1 MTIDKLSNRE
11 ISSVIGVNDIRREVL
26 FNLEPFFVADS
37 FNLLDK
43 TYFPKKCSDK
53 QVLKNPIVKYYEMK
67 NIYMDNE
74 IKGFIRHKIIDDKCS
89 PRTIREYMMMFVK
102 PWTNFINEKYP
113 NINSCLEKEY
123 TTLYNDYMAWLSVN
137 GYKHER
143 VVEQAYITKD
153 MEWKASTS
161 TTAAVKGFKAYY
173 KYIMDVVYVDNMPEY
188 QKDIWD
194 VRKLGV
200 PVNISPANPKYTLN
214 FQNISQNW
222 LRKKTKKY
230 MLHRIQYKAMT
241 TVLNDMKAI
250 NVLSEFLLEYYP
262 NINDLSAF
270 DHKAAE
276 KFVAYMRMKQKS
288 SLTINKTISRVKMF
302 FDNGNLLSI
311 KGLPVKPVFLETD
324 IAKIPQKIPIP
335 FTNYELRQLNEHI
348 NELPIYYARMFFIL
362 ENCGMRVGDLC
373 ESTILVG
380 NQSCLQKYD
389 DGYIFTYAQP
399 KGHKINTVP
408 VTELIADVIRSAI
421 KDSQEKYGLKC
432 KYIFARSIDQCVK
445 SEDFVKAMN
454 RLSLKNN
461 MKTEVGE
468 PLHIKGHTFRKTKAT
483 EYANMGISIDLI
495 RIMLGHSTLNS
506 LKHYITIHNVTM
518 VDAMRN
524 IIVEDNTRIKGIG
537 TVNTTIPM
545 ERKELNEDNMMIPLP
560 NGYCTKKISTGF
572 CKDANA
578 CYTCRMY
585 RPTKDF
591 LPLYEAQLRE
601 AEANIAIAELHGF
614 EGVRDINQN
623 LREQLLKIIERVRVD
638 E

>member
-1 MTIDKLSNRE
+1 
-11 ISSVIGVNDIRREVL
+11 
-26 FNLEPFFVADS
+26 
-37 FNLLDK
+37 
-43 TYFPKKCSDK
+43 
-53 QVLKNPIVKYYEMK
+53 
-67 NIYMDNE
+67 MD
-74 IKGFIRHKIIDDKCS
+74 
-89 PRTIREYMMMFVK
+89 TV
-102 PWTNFINEKYP
+102 
-113 NINSCLEKEY
+113 
-123 TTLYNDYMAWLSVN
+123 
-137 GYKHER
+137 
-143 VVEQAYITKD
+143 YI
-153 MEWKASTS
+153 
-161 TTAAVKGFKAYY
+161 
-173 KYIMDVVYVDNMPEY
+173 DNMPEY

-200 PVNISPANPKYTLN
+200 PVNISPANPKYTIN
-214 FQNISQNW
+214 FQNISQKW
-222 LRKKTKKY
+222 LREKTKKY
-230 MLHRIQYKAMT
+230 LFHRIQYKAMT
-241 TVLNDMKAI
+241 TVLNDIKAI

-262 NINDLSAF
+262 NINDLSTF
-270 DHKAAE
+270 DRKAVE
-276 KFVAYMRMKQKS
+276 EFIAYMRMKQKS
-288 SLTINKTISRVKMF
+288 SLAINKTISHVKMF

-311 KGLPVKPVFLETD
+311 KGLPVKPVFLATD
-324 IAKIPQKIPIP
+324 NAKIPQKIPVP
-335 FTNYELRQLNEHI
+335 FTNFELRQLNEHI

-373 ESTILVG
+373 ESTIMVG

-421 KDSQEKYGLKC
+421 KDSQDKYGLEC

-445 SEDFVKAMN
+445 SENFVKAMN

-506 LKHYITIHNVTM
+506 LKHYITIHNITM

-524 IIVEDNTRIKGIG
+524 IIEEDNTRIKGIG

-545 ERKELNEDNMMIPLP
+545 ERKEMNEDNMTIPLP
-560 NGYCTKKISTGF
+560 NGYCTKKISTGL

-585 RPTKDF
+585 RPTKEF

-623 LREQLLKIIERVRVD
+623 LRKQLHEIIERVRVD